1 MKDYEYILDQ
11 CRQFSNRL
19 WDDKI
24 LKVCIDKLNTL
35 SDKELCDLLL
45 EKEVH
50 AEWTYSSYSDMNY
63 AEKIEDDKKREE
75 LKSAII
81 KPIPTIKLVEIL
93 YSSPND
99 YIGKNGRERSI
110 EFLNIFS
117 QSYKLAKEELGRR
130 YLADVDC
137 KIIENAFNHTNES
150 NKEWLKWQK
159 KKCKIAEK
167 RYQYPFLK
175 KLEDCEIFADKEF
188 IDYGIHGFDNVIS
201 IKGCRDFWD
210 EDGKRISA
218 IDFILNAC
226 GVAPQYIG
234 LGDEV
239 VFAVASDNY
248 ELESAFEY
256 KPEYMNSRLREK
268 IDKIFVREY
277 NKNLV
282 LGCMLIEKFIH
293 IVDSKVNAKARCHDK
308 DYLLGRFVIE
318 CPDELFMSVNS
329 IASIKD
335 LAPKS
340 KKMDA
345 FIDLINNLV
354 APPWKEP
361 F

>member
-1 MKDYEYILDQ
+1 MTDYEYIITQ
-11 CRQFSNRL
+11 CRKYNNSL
-19 WDDKI
+19 WDEKI
-24 LKVCIDKLNTL
+24 LRECIEKLKAL
-35 SDKELCDLLL
+35 SDKELYDLLF
-45 EKEVH
+45 EIG
-50 AEWTYSSYSDMNY
+50 NG
-63 AEKIEDDKKREE
+63 KRHEE
-75 LKSAII
+75 LKSVIVKA
-81 KPIPTIKLVEIL
+81 IPTIMLVEIL
-93 YSSPND
+93 YSSPNNF
-99 YIGKNGRERSI
+99 IGKNGRERSI

-159 KKCKIAEK
+159 KKWKIAEK
-167 RYQYPFLK
+167 RYQDPFLK

-256 KPEYMNSRLREK
+256 KPEYMNSRLRNN
-268 IDKIFVREY
+268 IDKIFEREY
-277 NKNLV
+277 DKNLV
-282 LGCMLIEKFIH
+282 LGCMLVEKFIR
-293 IVDSKVNAKARCHDK
+293 IVEPKVNVKVRCYDK
-308 DYLLGRFVIE
+308 NYLLGHFVIE
-318 CPDELFMSVNS
+318 CPDKLFTTIDT

-335 LAPKS
+335 LVPKG
-340 KKMDA
+340 KKTDA
-345 FIDLINNLV
+345 FIDLINNLLD
-354 APPWKEP
+354 PSWKEP